1 MTNAFVCPRYEDD
14 VYDRLWFSRSTLSNW
29 VAINTSSV
37 INTQDSNDSYQP
49 PAQVLRTAV
58 QPPSG
63 HNALTFVH
71 SYGTENPYNGDKYYV
86 CSLC

>member
-14 VYDRLWFSRSTLSNW
+14 VYDRLWFSLSTLSNW
-29 VAINTSSV
+29 VPINTSSV

-49 PAQVLRTAV
+49 PAQVLRTA
-58 QPPSG
+58 
-63 HNALTFVH
+63 LTFVH
-71 SYGTENPYNGDKYYV
+71 SYGTDNPYNGDKYYV